1 MNRDDDT
8 DDLEMN
14 EDTEASTAYAALIL
28 LAFAVFVLQIVLV
41 IVQ

>member
-28 LAFAVFVLQIVLV
+28 LAFAVLILQVVLLLV
-41 IVQ
+41 Y